1 MFQLDGLLGNSGQIV
16 LSLVEKVEY
25 SEIGNARMLTK
36 LKTNMVMIFL
46 LAVGRRLKKNP
57 EIVTLD
63 LVEVVPLVN
72 LCLLLP
78 LLQEKSN
85 FFFLQPKI
93 HTRENLFLNFHLKNI
108 LIHTR
113 KNLFLNFH

>member
-1 MFQLDGLLGNSGQIV
+1 M
-16 LSLVEKVEY
+16 EKVEY

-72 LCLLLP
+72 LCLLFP

-93 HTRENLFLNFHLKNI
+93 HTRENLFLNFHLKN
-108 LIHTR
+108 HTR
-113 KNLFLNFH
+113 ENLMFYVVEMENVVIVGIDSNLLQKYNRI